1 MKASFSALA
10 LTLLVLSLGACASMD
25 EQRLGGM
32 GSVGS
37 ESMTERDRY
46 MAEVERIAWRR
57 GVQVTWVNPPRFEEA
72 QLVATSP

>member
-10 LTLLVLSLGACASMD
+10 LSMLVLSLGACASMD

-32 GSVGS
+32 GSAGS
-37 ESMTERDRY
+37 ESMTERERY

-72 QLVATSP
+72 RLVATSP